1 MNATAQPDLAGRLEA
16 LDHKLDLVLAEV
28 EEVRRIRR
36 EVEELK
42 DDLSRV
48 GKDLFRTAVTEME
61 EVAPF
66 VGTGDF
72 SALFKRLVR
81 NVNNFNELLVQLE
94 GARDLLHDATPLA
107 RQLVHGGME
116 RLDELDRKGYF
127 VMGRE
132 VGRAVD
138 NVVTHF
144 TPEDVRLLADNLVA
158 ILQTV
163 KNLTQPEM
171 LQAINNAVAV
181 YQQIDFTTVEA
192 YSPWRAFREMNRP
205 EMRRSLGFLIVF
217 LRNLG
222 GRLAAPPVPAAG
234 PPAPASPVTS
244 TST

>member
-1 MNATAQPDLAGRLEA
+1 MNATVQPDLAERLDA
-16 LDHKLDLVLAEV
+16 LDRKLDLVLAEV
-28 EEVRRIRR
+28 EEVRRMRR

-42 DDLSRV
+42 DDLARV

-72 SALFKRLVR
+72 AALFKRLVR
-81 NVNNFNELLVQLE
+81 NTNNLTELLVQLE
-94 GARDLLHDATPLA
+94 GAHDLLRDASPLV
-107 RQLVHGGME
+107 RQLVHDGME
-116 RLDELDRKGYF
+116 QLDALDRKGYF
-127 VMGRE
+127 AMGRE
-132 VGRAVD
+132 VGRALD

-192 YSPWRAFREMNRP
+192 YSPWRAFREINRP

-222 GRLAAPPVPAAG
+222 ARLAAPPT
-234 PPAPASPVTS
+234 PASPPAAPPPVAS

>member
-1 MNATAQPDLAGRLEA
+1 MNATVQPDLAERLDA
-16 LDHKLDLVLAEV
+16 LDRKLDLVLAEV

-42 DDLSRV
+42 DDLARV

-72 SALFKRLVR
+72 AALFKRLVR
-81 NVNNFNELLVQLE
+81 NTNNLTELLVQLE
-94 GARDLLHDATPLA
+94 GAHDLLRDASPLV
-107 RQLVHGGME
+107 RQLVHDGME
-116 RLDELDRKGYF
+116 QLDALDRKGYF
-127 VMGRE
+127 AMGRE
-132 VGRAVD
+132 VGRALD

-192 YSPWRAFREMNRP
+192 YSPWRAFREINRP
-205 EMRRSLGFLIVF
+205 EMRRSLGFLIVV

-222 GRLAAPPVPAAG
+222 ARLAAPPT
-234 PPAPASPVTS
+234 PASPPAAPPPVAS

>member
-1 MNATAQPDLAGRLEA
+1 MNATVQPDLAERLDA
-16 LDHKLDLVLAEV
+16 LDRKLDLVLTEV
-28 EEVRRIRR
+28 EEMRRMRR

-42 DDLSRV
+42 DDLARV

-61 EVAPF
+61 GVAPF

-72 SALFKRLVR
+72 AALFKRLVR
-81 NVNNFNELLVQLE
+81 NVNNLSELLVQLE
-94 GARDLLHDATPLA
+94 GARDLARDATPLV
-107 RQLVHGGME
+107 RQLVHDGME

-127 VMGRE
+127 AMGRE
-132 VGRAVD
+132 VGRALD

-192 YSPWRAFREMNRP
+192 YSPWRAFRELNRP
-205 EMRRSLGFLIVF
+205 EMRRGLGFLIVF
-217 LRNLG
+217 LRNLSSS
-222 GRLAAPPVPAAG
+222 LPAAPAR
-234 PPAPASPVTS
+234 PAPVTPS
-244 TST
+244 SA